1 MYIDS
6 LTITAL
12 VIFLVSLAIV
22 IRFCVF
28 DLCGGPCRSDV
39 ETAQGE

>member
-12 VIFLVSLAIV
+12 VIFLVSLVLV

-28 DLCGGPCRSDV
+28 GLCGGPCHSDL
-39 ETAQGE
+39 ESPEL